1 MKLYQFIIL
10 LLPSI
15 VLGKPIGIERFNP
28 PPYPEVPAHPQP
40 EGPLY
45 PPPQDYLYR
54 GYRTEPAPVYTPP
67 MSPDLSSF
75 TACQIP
81 AGTYRF
87 DAYRIAKTENLWL
100 SELVLYLH
108 ISHAGIMVMRF
119 RLKPTGGREE
129 QYVVIPYS
137 SNADLVNVCS
147 GVNFSFFFK
156 GINVYGKTLSG
167 NLAGHLTRD
176 GSKNNYH
183 ITADG
188 WMERYDASYN
198 SKVTINLT
206 GQQFDFVYPYIK

>member
-1 MKLYQFIIL
+1 MYSDSS
-10 LLPSI
+10 SI
-15 VLGKPIGIERFNP
+15 
-28 PPYPEVPAHPQP
+28 
-40 EGPLY
+40 
-45 PPPQDYLYR
+45 
-54 GYRTEPAPVYTPP
+54 
-67 MSPDLSSF
+67 

-87 DAYRIAKTENLWL
+87 DAYSISKTEKLWL
-100 SELVLYLH
+100 SKLVLYLH
-108 ISHAGIMVMRF
+108 VSNAGMMVMRLK
-119 RLKPTGGREE
+119 LKPRAGREE

-147 GVNFSFFFK
+147 GANFSFFFK
-156 GINVYGKTLSG
+156 GINVYGKTLTG
-167 NLAGHLTRD
+167 NLAGHLIRD

-188 WMERYDASYN
+188 WMERYDTSYN

>member
-1 MKLYQFIIL
+1 MKLYQLIIL

-15 VLGKPIGIERFNP
+15 VLGKPIGLERFTP

-45 PPPQDYLYR
+45 PPPQDYLYH
-54 GYRTEPAPVYTPP
+54 GYRTDLAPAYTPP

-87 DAYRIAKTENLWL
+87 DAYSIAKTEKLWL

-108 ISHAGIMVMRF
+108 ISHAGIMVMRC
-119 RLKPTGGREE
+119 RLKPRGGREE

-156 GINVYGKTLSG
+156 GINVYGKTLNG
-167 NLAGHLTRD
+167 NLSGHLSRD

-188 WMERYDASYN
+188 WMERYDTSYN
-198 SKVTINLT
+198 SRVTINLT